1 MLRTPHI
8 LPFIAF
14 FLISSASFAQQHDTL
29 WARLLKE
36 NTTSLQP
43 GPNGFTG
50 KGWDLIQAGV
60 QQNQYVL
67 IGEDHFMAEIPYFT
81 KQVLKTTTFNT
92 FALEIDPYVAQILNQ
107 KMAQPDTA
115 SLMKWVSQTGAALS
129 FYGLREEFQM
139 LQAAN
144 RTHTTFIGLD
154 QIAMMSDPLI
164 YEELART
171 ATRPSTRQRYVG
183 MAERARISADKFIAD
198 MSQPTYMQGPM
209 FDQDVAELEKG
220 PLSAREKE
228 ILDAIKLSARIYKTQ
243 SHPLRVQLM
252 KHQLMAAYESA
263 IKNKKVLVKLGA
275 MHCARGESYLRV
287 YDCGSL
293 LSNLADSE
301 YKTSFHIAIFGKD
314 GVQGSPFKS
323 LPAQKL
329 DPDNGDLKFIKPFFD
344 ATPKEEWAVFDL
356 LPIRKALQSQK
367 LKIDD
372 LDLRRTILG
381 YDALVIFPT
390 AHPSHS
396 IN

>member
-1 MLRTPHI
+1 MSTG
-8 LPFIAF
+8 
-14 FLISSASFAQQHDTL
+14 FAQQPDTL
-29 WARLLKE
+29 WTRLLNE
-36 NTTSLQP
+36 NTSSLKP
-43 GPNGFTG
+43 GSKGFTG
-50 KGWDLIQAGV
+50 KGWDLIQSGV

-81 KQVLKTTTFNT
+81 EQVLKTSTFNT
-92 FALEIDPYVAQILNQ
+92 FALEVDPYVAQILNQ
-107 KMAQPDTA
+107 KLAQKDTT
-115 SLMKWVSQTGAALS
+115 SVMKWASQTGAALS

-154 QIAMMSDPLI
+154 QIAMISDPLL
-164 YEELART
+164 YEDLART
-171 ATRPSTRQRYVG
+171 ATSVSSRKQYAV
-183 MAERARISADKFIAD
+183 MAERARAAADKFTSD
-198 MSQPTYMQGPM
+198 MSQPTYMQSAM

-220 PLSAREKE
+220 PLSAHEKE
-228 ILDAIKLSARIYKTQ
+228 ILEGIKLSARIYKTQ
-243 SHPLRVQLM
+243 SHALRVQLM
-252 KHQLMAAYESA
+252 KHQLMMAYESA
-263 IKNKKVLVKLGA
+263 IKNKKVLVKMGA

-287 YDCGSL
+287 YDCGNL

-301 YKTSFHIAIFGKD
+301 YKTTFHIAIFGKD

-329 DPDNGDLKFIKPFFD
+329 DPYNGDLKFIKPFFD
-344 ATPKEEWAVFDL
+344 ATPKEEWAVFNL

-372 LDLRRTILG
+372 IDLRRTILG
-381 YDALVIFPT
+381 YDVLVIFPT